1 MDSRLNKS
9 KNGFAEAGKQNV
21 YHCYLSPASRQMIP
35 TSLEASRSQE
45 IEREMKKEEGK
56 KSQDPYQLAVF
67 LPCLFHFGRGRDLCA
82 LALCNLLVA
91 FFFVSPHLCVSYHIH
106 DSIARE
112 KPYAHIIVSLY
123 GCECKTQHR
132 KEDRE

>member
-82 LALCNLLVA
+82 LALCNLLVV
-91 FFFVSPHLCVSYHIH
+91 FFFLFPHICVYLTIYMT
-106 DSIARE
+106 A
-112 KPYAHIIVSLY
+112 
-123 GCECKTQHR
+123 
-132 KEDRE
+132 